1 MNPTSP
7 LQVLW
12 AILPLVGVAF
22 GLGLGIWWGRRQRRP
37 PTDEQV
43 ARYMGKVVNQEE
55 LEEHQR
61 LLKFKMAR
69 NGLKSMRTDGGPNA
83 KMLRL
88 RVRPTSRRFRNGNK

>member
-1 MNPTSP
+1 MTNHISLYT
-7 LQVLW
+7 VLL
-12 AILPLVGVAF
+12 ATLFLLVVAVAF
-22 GLGLGIWWGRRQRRP
+22 GLGVWAGKRSGPP
-37 PTDEQV
+37 PTDAQI
-43 ARYMGKVVNQEE
+43 ARFMGKIVNQEE

-88 RVRPTSRRFRNGNK
+88 RVRPTSRRYRK

>member
-1 MNPTSP
+1 MEASDIIQTATMLAIP
-7 LQVLW
+7 LSV
-12 AILPLVGVAF
+12 AVGVW
-22 GLGLGIWWGRRQRRP
+22 IGRRQRTP
-37 PTDEQV
+37 PTDAQI
-43 ARYMGKVVNQEE
+43 ARFMGKIVNQEE

>member
-1 MNPTSP
+1 MAVVNTIEWIVLAAVP
-7 LQVLW
+7 LSFT
-12 AILPLVGVAF
+12 I
-22 GLGLGIWWGRRQRRP
+22 GIWLGQRRGRR

-55 LEEHQR
+55 LEEYQR